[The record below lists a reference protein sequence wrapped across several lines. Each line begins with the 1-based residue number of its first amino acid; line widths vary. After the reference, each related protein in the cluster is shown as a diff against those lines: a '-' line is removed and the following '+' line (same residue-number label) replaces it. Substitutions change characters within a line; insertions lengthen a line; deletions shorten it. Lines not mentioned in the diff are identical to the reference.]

1 MDCVL
6 QRDYLYKLMNELMR
20 LRLLRS
26 DFGCV
31 DDKVW
36 TEKLA
41 KRLVYVLVSGVFMT
55 TLKFAK
61 VQVKCAIVV

>member
-1 MDCVL
+1 
-6 QRDYLYKLMNELMR
+6 MR
-20 LRLLRS
+20 LGLLRS